1 MERTV
6 TALPTIELDAYR
18 KAIKASRRLGKG
30 GTEARFQQA
39 WEVAKRGASILK
51 KDFGAK
57 KVILFGSATQPHLFH
72 LRSDVDLAVWGLA
85 ERDYFRAVG
94 ILQSLEPT
102 IEVDLILA
110 EEASPRLTES
120 IQQGKEI

>member
-51 KDFGAK
+51 KDFG
-57 KVILFGSATQPHLFH
+57 KVSGSIKESLNLENQP
-72 LRSDVDLAVWGLA
+72 S
-85 ERDYFRAVG
+85 G
-94 ILQSLEPT
+94 IYYLQVMSGDQ
-102 IEVDLILA
+102 IQNIKI
-110 EEASPRLTES
+110 S
-120 IQQGKEI
+120 IM